1 MKIAAIIID
10 DQDHAL
16 KQIEHEFPRDEWQN
30 WNFIHF
36 DTVELFR
43 KQRLNKVDVVFLDF
57 FLSKDRIY
65 GLDILPEI
73 KSTYLVCF
81 SSKKE
86 MSDAM
91 ADDAVKKGF
100 FEFKDVYSVQ
110 KLKETFTNPEL
121 SRVLADLVSRGMS
134 PGSPSAGESA

>member
-1 MKIAAIIID
+1 MRTAVIID
-10 DQDHAL
+10 DQDHAFE
-16 KQIEHEFPRDEWQN
+16 QIEHEFPKAEWQK
-30 WNFIHF
+30 WNFVHF
-36 DTVELFR
+36 DTVELFK
-43 KQRLNKVDVVFLDF
+43 KQRLNHVDVVFLDF

-73 KSTYLVCF
+73 KSTLLVCF

-100 FEFKDVYSVQ
+100 FEFKNVYSVQ
-110 KLKETFTNPEL
+110 KLKESVENPEL
-121 SRVLADLVSRGMS
+121 GRVLAEMVARLSKDG
-134 PGSPSAGESA
+134 GSS